1 MNLLYFSVHQFSWY
15 NSRKATNKTRYFDTL
30 SDLQF
35 SPYVPIQLIP
45 VGVERSN
52 GTPAGTSRL
61 PCLLPYNIFCIGGIE
76 TCDQGRV
83 QQRALSAH
91 VHILRT

>member
-1 MNLLYFSVHQFSWY
+1 MNLLYFPSHQFSCH
-15 NSRKATNKTRYFDTL
+15 NSRKATNKTRYFDIL

-52 GTPAGTSRL
+52 GTPTGTSRL
-61 PCLLPYNIFCIGGIE
+61 DNVKLHKYSKKRRKKAQKKKKGE
-76 TCDQGRV
+76 K
-83 QQRALSAH
+83 
-91 VHILRT
+91 